1 MKLWQVRMTFA
12 GCGDTE
18 YDMGIYNDEDKAR
31 EAASKSKRA
40 KLYYLGDFNTAAIR
54 AAGIRGKDIL

>member
-1 MKLWQVRMTFA
+1 MKLWQVKMTFA

-18 YDMGIYNDEDKAR
+18 YDMGIYDDEDKAI

-40 KLYYLGDFNTAAIR
+40 KVYYLGDFSTAAIK
-54 AAGIRGKDIL
+54 AAGIIFRE

>member
-1 MKLWQVRMTFA
+1 MKLWQVRTTFP

-18 YDMGIYNDEDKAR
+18 YDMGIYDDEDKAK
-31 EAASKSKRA
+31 EAAGKSKRA
-40 KLYYLGDFNTAAIR
+40 KLYYLGDFSIAAIK